1 MRTLTYFPQ
10 SLIKE
15 ELDRFL
21 AKGFFRGRDMMYHC
35 PVAITDD
42 GVYTVIRTRLPLE
55 HHTFRKGQRKLIN
68 KCSKAFRYEFGKAS
82 ISIEK
87 EELFETYKKT
97 FKGNL
102 PGKLANN
109 LKGSFKHP
117 YFDTYEVRIYDKEKL
132 IAASFFDIGDESMAS
147 IMGIYHP
154 DYAAY
159 SLGIFTMYIEV
170 IYAQELGL
178 KYYYAGYILPGNNRF
193 QYKER
198 VGELECID
206 QLSQWSPLKDLDRNN
221 LLVDG
226 IKHKLEEI
234 ETTLKAA
241 NIPFTRYQYPLFDM
255 AYYDTGPVQ
264 LFKNVLFLLID
275 EPNEYDEFLL
285 LEYHHKAKTF
295 ILSNAYFY
303 KEKTKELTGDL
314 TEMYKNPINW
324 LYLIEMVEVISTNDN
339 PQRMVNTLAA
349 ILAFSNE

>member
-42 GVYTVIRTRLPLE
+42 GVFTVIRTRLPLE
-55 HHTFRKGQRKLIN
+55 QHSFRKSQRKLIN

-82 ISIEK
+82 ISPEK
-87 EELFETYKKT
+87 EALFTTYKTT

-117 YFDTYEVRIYDKEKL
+117 YFDTYELLVYDGEQL
-132 IAASFFDIGDESMAS
+132 IAASFFDIGEESMAS
-147 IMGIYHP
+147 IIGIYHP
-154 DYAAY
+154 DYAAF

-170 IYAQELGL
+170 MHAQELGL

-206 QLSQWSPLKDLDRNN
+206 ASGQWSPLKYLDRNN

-226 IKHKLEEI
+226 IEQKLQEAEAL
-234 ETTLKAA
+234 LKAA
-241 NIPFTRYQYPLFDM
+241 NISFTRYQYPLFDM

-264 LFKNVLFLLID
+264 LFKNVLFLLIN
-275 EPNEYDEFLL
+275 EPNEYNEFLL
-285 LEYHHKAKTF
+285 LEYHHKAQTF

-314 TEMYKNPINW
+314 SEMYTNPINW
-324 LYLIEMVEVISTNDN
+324 LYLIEMVEVISSNDN
-339 PQRMVNTLAA
+339 PQHLVNTLVS